1 MAEKKI
7 NGRTFKV
14 VPLPAGE
21 ALELYAETLR
31 IAGHGAGRLPALLLG
46 ADGTSEASALK
57 DLALLLA
64 MSDVLNGAGSVP
76 IRDLVKRLVEVAMI
90 QRPGG
95 SYEQVDLDHD
105 FTGQLGD
112 IIPVVKFVLQEQ
124 FSDFFTAS
132 GASGIL
138 GMLKGGSQSTRSA
151 A

>member
-76 IRDLVKRLVEVAMI
+76 IRDLVKRLV
-90 QRPGG
+90 
-95 SYEQVDLDHD
+95 DLDLD

-138 GMLKGGSQSTRSA
+138 GMLKGGSPSTRSA